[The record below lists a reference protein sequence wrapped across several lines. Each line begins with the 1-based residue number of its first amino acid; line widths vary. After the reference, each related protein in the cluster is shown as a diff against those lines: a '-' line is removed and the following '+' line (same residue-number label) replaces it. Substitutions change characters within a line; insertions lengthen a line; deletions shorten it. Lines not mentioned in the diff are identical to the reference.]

1 MNEVKIGDKIKIITM
16 EGEPIYEDKVGTV
29 TSIDDMGQLH
39 GTWGGI
45 AIIPDLDEFII
56 ISRSNL

>member
-1 MNEVKIGDKIKIITM
+1 MNEVKIGDKIKIIAM

-56 ISRSNL
+56 ISRSTL